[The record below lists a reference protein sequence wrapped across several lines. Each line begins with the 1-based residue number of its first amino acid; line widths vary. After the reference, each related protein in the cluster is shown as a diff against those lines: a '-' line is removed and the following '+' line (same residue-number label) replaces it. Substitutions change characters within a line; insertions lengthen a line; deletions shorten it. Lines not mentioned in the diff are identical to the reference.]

1 VASAARLAVR
11 TLMWPVSLLLL
22 SASAQQQFAVVNL
35 IRHGERN
42 NNHSDIHLT
51 HEGRHRAAYIAR
63 CVGEARHRTMAFPL
77 GPPTK
82 LLASERPG
90 SATKKAS
97 NRPIETLE
105 PLSAKMGI
113 PLDLLHFKDIN
124 EFDNYVH
131 SMQPGSTLLVS
142 WQHKKIAKL
151 AASVDPGGLSPDRWP
166 YECNFTQW
174 SEPGYTTEVED
185 AIDNCYDVIWQLL
198 LWRASPTDRWR
209 TRVFSMMHM
218 GFGGTADAPCDS
230 AFMPH
235 SNPTDWYHAAQLSPN
250 GVIATAAEGDAPLL
264 ALPSSLLPGA
274 NVDGWAGQPDP
285 PPASPLPLVVAFVT
299 GVAVSIAASRLAQ
312 GRARRASSD
321 RLRRAHGAPLLSE
334 STGSYA
340 YGEPAPLPATQR
352 DG

>member
-1 VASAARLAVR
+1 
-11 TLMWPVSLLLL
+11 MWLVSLLLL
-22 SASAQQQFAVVNL
+22 AASAQQQFAVVNL

-113 PLDLLHFKDIN
+113 PLDLFHFKDIN

-174 SEPGYTTEVED
+174 SEPGPHRAVRAMHCRSSGCSMPDSPLRSGYTTEVED

-209 TRVFSMMHM
+209 TCV
-218 GFGGTADAPCDS
+218 
-230 AFMPH
+230 PH
-235 SNPTDWYHAAQLSPN
+235 RPDTHERAARCSHR
-250 GVIATAAEGDAPLL
+250 
-264 ALPSSLLPGA
+264 
-274 NVDGWAGQPDP
+274 
-285 PPASPLPLVVAFVT
+285 LVLT
-299 GVAVSIAASRLAQ
+299 S
-312 GRARRASSD
+312 
-321 RLRRAHGAPLLSE
+321 
-334 STGSYA
+334 
-340 YGEPAPLPATQR
+340 
-352 DG
+352 